1 MAEVTLE
8 LIKELREKT
17 GAGIMDAKEVLKE
30 AEGDIEKAIELLRK
44 KGDKISIKKQDRE
57 AKEGVIAFSIAGN
70 KIAVVELYCETDFVA
85 RNSDFISATNA
96 LANKLITSGVDSFES
111 WAKEEI
117 KNNLIVKVG
126 ENLQLGKFE
135 VVEGSVLGSYLHIN
149 KKVASIVVLSAG
161 DEELAHSIAM
171 QVAAMNPPYLSPE
184 DVPEDVKQKEME
196 IYKEQLASENKPENV
211 MEKIIIGKMAKYYS
225 EVCLLKQPFFQDEKK
240 TIEDLVKESA
250 AKMGGEIRIEKFIR
264 YSI

>member
-30 AEGDIEKAIELLRK
+30 AEGDMEKAIELLRK

-57 AKEGVIAFSIAGN
+57 AKEGVIAFSREGN

-85 RNSDFISATNA
+85 RNADFIAAADA
-96 LANKLITSGVDSFES
+96 LAKKLLTTDLASFES
-111 WAKEEI
+111 WAMDEI
-117 KNNLIVKVG
+117 RNNLIVKVG

-135 VVEGSVLGSYLHIN
+135 IIEGNVIDSYLHIN
-149 KKVASIVVLSAG
+149 KKVASIIVLSSG
-161 DEELAHSIAM
+161 DEQLAHSIAM
-171 QVAAMNPPYLSPE
+171 QVAAMNPPYLSPN
-184 DVPEDVKQKEME
+184 DVPEDEKQKEME
-196 IYKEQLASENKPENV
+196 IYKEQLAGENKPENV
-211 MEKIIIGKMAKYYS
+211 MAKIVEGKMNKYYS
-225 EVCLLKQPFFQDEKK
+225 EVCLLKQHFFQDEKK
-240 TIEDLVKESA
+240 TIEDLIKESA
-250 AKMGGEIRIEKFIR
+250 KSGEEIVIEKFIR